1 MLTLKFQ
8 NSFLE
13 LKNSF
18 KIFEKLNY
26 FFLSD
31 LHWNKKLNPSLKS
44 IIPHFELK
52 LSSCYYFRLFENLYH
67 LNY

>member
-8 NSFLE
+8 NWFLE

-44 IIPHFELK
+44 IIPHF
-52 LSSCYYFRLFENLYH
+52 
-67 LNY
+67 